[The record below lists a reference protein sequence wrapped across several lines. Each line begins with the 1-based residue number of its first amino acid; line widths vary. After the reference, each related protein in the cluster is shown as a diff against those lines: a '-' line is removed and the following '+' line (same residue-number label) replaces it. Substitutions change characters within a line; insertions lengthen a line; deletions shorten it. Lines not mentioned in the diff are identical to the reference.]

1 MSNILCIDV
10 YYTGNDGHVA
20 CVAFDDWSAKEP
32 IWEGTTLVH
41 NVEPYV
47 SGQFYKRELPCIKSI
62 LQIVPVTYDI
72 ILTDSYVWLDNGVPG
87 LGAHLYEELNHK
99 IKIIGVAKTQFRNAH
114 SIQVSRYGCSPLF
127 ITAAGISELD
137 AANAIQTMSGPFRI
151 PTLIKR
157 ADTLSRKIK

>member
-1 MSNILCIDV
+1 MNRRNLLKALSLSVGASIISTDVLAKIGERSFLYNIPD
-10 YYTGNDGHVA
+10 NPNHVA
-20 CVAFDDWSAKEP
+20 LDK
-32 IWEGTTLVH
+32 
-41 NVEPYV
+41 
-47 SGQFYKRELPCIKSI
+47 
-62 LQIVPVTYDI
+62 PVTAI
-72 ILTDSYVWLDNGVPG
+72 IIGAGNRGGVYG
-87 LGAHLYEELNHK
+87 GYAAKFKEQ